1 MVMFILLAK
10 FSSMASRI
18 EGSHLYGGI
27 CLLGLS
33 RSRRG
38 SIGSVMRLILSG
50 ALGEWGWGVVIV
62 KGIIVVKGTIVVNLI
77 IFIARLRAI

>member
-1 MVMFILLAK
+1 MY
-10 FSSMASRI
+10 SSP
-18 EGSHLYGGI
+18 
-27 CLLGLS
+27 
-33 RSRRG
+33 RG